1 MSAHHSTLAR
11 LLISFAVCLL
21 FCTIV
26 SAEVPEL
33 MSLTDNV
40 SNDFTIHKTANRE
53 FAQALKT
60 VAHTPV
66 LLGAEPVERTIY
78 PLLLAPT
85 KTPASSL
92 FLLNSVL
99 RT

>member
-1 MSAHHSTLAR
+1 MSARSTLAR
-11 LLISFAVCLL
+11 FLIAFTACLL

-33 MSLTDNV
+33 MSLTDNA
-40 SNDFTIHKTANRE
+40 SNDFTIHKTAKWE
-53 FAQALKT
+53 VAQA
-60 VAHTPV
+60 VNAIAPTPV
-66 LLGAEPVERTIY
+66 LLRVASFES
-78 PLLLAPT
+78 LAHASAPAGT
-85 KTPASSL
+85 ETPSSPL